1 MRKTKGLGVVVTDG
15 APQAIGPYSQA
26 ITTNG
31 LIFTAGQIALDP
43 QRMELVGKT
52 TAEQTEQVLKNL
64 RAVLEAAGA
73 RLDDVVKTTVYLA
86 DMADFPAMNEVY
98 GRHFGTHKPARSTVQ
113 AAALP
118 KGARVEID
126 VIAVLA

>member
-1 MRKTKGLGVVVTDG
+1 MRKSKGLGVVATES
-15 APQAIGPYSQA
+15 APKAIGPYSQA
-26 ITTNG
+26 IVTSG

-52 TAEQTEQVLKNL
+52 TAEQTEQVMMNL

-73 RLDDVVKTTVYLA
+73 RLEDVVRTTVYLA

-126 VIAVLA
+126 VIAVQA